1 MIQTLCVYKKI
12 CYNILRIQ
20 LIRGFMNLFLILTLF
35 TSSLFAQTVIDPSTG
50 KVKVDPIGKIEKVVG
65 EVFRIPNENRKQE
78 IEAKVGMELFVGD
91 RIKTKEKSLAKILLK
106 DETQSTLGPET
117 EFEISRF
124 NYENKNLR
132 KVTLDLIQGHLR
144 THVVNPLDRNGDMS
158 IKMKQVTMGIRG
170 TQFVSEIV
178 KKSKKFETKIAL
190 VEGKAFLDLSD
201 LNLKVL
207 KRIGIEP
214 GQMFDTAKAAFDAKE
229 EELLIPLTDE
239 QLNQLIKNEEGA
251 TFIKDLKYHTNAAS
265 SPIEKGME
273 SESDVEL
280 KKRTKPWK
288 DILTEDQ
295 QKKKKL

>member
-1 MIQTLCVYKKI
+1 
-12 CYNILRIQ
+12 
-20 LIRGFMNLFLILTLF
+20 MNLFLVLTLF
-35 TSSLFAQTVIDPSTG
+35 TSSLFAQSVIDPATG

-106 DETQSTLGPET
+106 DDTQSTLGPET

-229 EELLIPLTDE
+229 EELLIPLTDD
-239 QLNQLIKNEEGA
+239 QLNQLMKNEDGA
-251 TFIKDLKYHTNAAS
+251 TFIKDLKYQANAGS
-265 SPIEKGME
+265 SAKEISPGT
-273 SESDVEL
+273 ESDVEL